1 MNCNMKAISI
11 VMPTYN
17 ASKYVAEAI
26 DSVLQQSF
34 EDWELLIID
43 DGSTDNTV
51 DIIHS
56 YTDSRIRLI
65 CNEHDF
71 IGSLKLGLQ
80 EASGKYI
87 ARMDADDIMHP
98 DRLNIQYN
106 IMEEEPEIT
115 VCGSTVLP
123 IVNDKIQINVLSS
136 LTGVIDDPL
145 LQLLK
150 GNIIFHPTAC
160 IRRSFLS
167 MNSLTY
173 EPYMYAEDYKLWFE
187 IAKKGGAF
195 YVESL
200 PLLFY
205 RFSEQQVSKCKRNI
219 QSKTSWKIKKEVFC
233 ELLNRNSVN
242 DKVVC
247 DFYHNLFKLVDKGF
261 FTTDFVSTILIH
273 LINESTTKSVF

>member
-150 GNIIFHPTAC
+150 GN
-160 IRRSFLS
+160 
-167 MNSLTY
+167 
-173 EPYMYAEDYKLWFE
+173 K
-187 IAKKGGAF
+187 
-195 YVESL
+195 
-200 PLLFY
+200 
-205 RFSEQQVSKCKRNI
+205 
-219 QSKTSWKIKKEVFC
+219 
-233 ELLNRNSVN
+233 
-242 DKVVC
+242 
-247 DFYHNLFKLVDKGF
+247 
-261 FTTDFVSTILIH
+261 
-273 LINESTTKSVF
+273 